1 MLFSKIRILF
11 SSIITI
17 AFIFLY
23 LIIAILMFGRGI
35 ILNIVYPVFSIIA
48 VYGLTVIVK
57 YTTEK
62 SERKKVIETFGKYVS
77 KEVVDEILK
86 AGKID
91 LKGQQKEISVLF
103 ADIRGFT
110 SLSEKLSP
118 HEVVAM
124 LNAYLGG
131 MTDSVLKQK
140 GTLDKYIGDCIMAVF
155 NSPLK
160 QPDHIIRA
168 IKTALEMQKAVD
180 KISKTKKVPTVQCG
194 IGINA
199 GEAVVGNIGSEKR
212 VDYTAIGD
220 AVNIASRLCS
230 VAKGGQV
237 IISEQTYHKVK
248 DKIIAKKIGEVKLKG
263 KEKLVVIYEVKSI
276 R

>member
-1 MLFSKIRILF
+1 
-11 SSIITI
+11 
-17 AFIFLY
+17 
-23 LIIAILMFGRGI
+23 
-35 ILNIVYPVFSIIA
+35 
-48 VYGLTVIVK
+48 
-57 YTTEK
+57 
-62 SERKKVIETFGKYVS
+62 
-77 KEVVDEILK
+77 
-86 AGKID
+86 
-91 LKGQQKEISVLF
+91 
-103 ADIRGFT
+103 
-110 SLSEKLSP
+110 
-118 HEVVAM
+118 
-124 LNAYLGG
+124 
-131 MTDSVLKQK
+131 
-140 GTLDKYIGDCIMAVF
+140 MAVF